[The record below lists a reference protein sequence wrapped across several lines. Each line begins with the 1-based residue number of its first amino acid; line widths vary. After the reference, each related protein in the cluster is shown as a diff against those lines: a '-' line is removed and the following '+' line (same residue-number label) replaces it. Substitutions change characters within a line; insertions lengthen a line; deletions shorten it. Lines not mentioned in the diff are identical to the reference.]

1 MTTQPTFVEMVKTA
15 TGHNPYDYQTRLAED
30 GLTELLCA
38 PTGAGKTLASI
49 LPWLWRRR
57 FHPDH
62 SIRSSTPRRLAYALP
77 MRTLVEQTSNKASEW
92 IANLDLE
99 DDIGVYT
106 LMGGESRK
114 GDAWRL
120 HPESDAII
128 VGTIDMLLS
137 RALNRGFGESPFAW
151 PISFGLLNNDTHWV
165 FDEIQLLGP
174 ALSASRQL
182 HAFRQELGNVGGCST
197 TWMSATVKEEELATV
212 DCPDM
217 PQELECDF
225 DSIDG
230 RLGDLIS
237 ASKEVKELRGQPEDA
252 KKYEDWLAEQIEA
265 HHIERTLTL
274 VFVNTVR
281 RAVDVFGKLEKR
293 LKPAKGEEERQIPCH
308 LIHSRFRPPD
318 RQKILDDI
326 TDASG
331 MDGLGKIVISTQ
343 VLEAGVDI
351 TSQTMI
357 TETAPWPSV
366 VQRAGRCNRY
376 AETPDATLLWVTPP
390 KELPYEK
397 EDLSA
402 SELSLRE
409 LEGQVVTARSLQNEE
424 VKTLT
429 PIYHT
434 LRRRDLL
441 DLFDTA
447 PVLSGNH
454 VDVSPY
460 IREANDTD
468 CQVAWRADPKDD
480 MPQVQ
485 RDERCSV
492 SLSDLR
498 SHLKNLKNR
507 EGWIFDNL
515 QRLWRRAQ
523 PSELRAGMVIV
534 LKASEG
540 GYSERCGWSG
550 KKGAISDLYLDG
562 DEAAVSE
569 ITYADNAVDGDPVT
583 FVSNKWVTLEDHL
596 QNTKEQANAIFENLA
611 TDDLTEEQIE
621 SATLAASIHDIGKVH
636 FSFQNLLTPWKVTD
650 LENKD
655 ELETPGPDNT
665 WKRRTS
671 EGPWAKSPR
680 KNQLKRRDR
689 SELQNTDLLR
699 QDFRHELASALALRA
714 LYDSGELGNM
724 FPQLG
729 NFEQMLLIYLVGA
742 HHGRVRLGFRKT
754 STETMGASLG
764 VKEGDSLPEI
774 FTPEGS
780 IPQTVLSPIK
790 ALETGEGSWA
800 ENALDLLH
808 NPELGPFRLAYLEAI
823 VRMADWRASA
833 MEQEG

>member
-1 MTTQPTFVEMVKTA
+1 MTTQPTFQQMVKTA
-15 TGHNPYDYQTRLAED
+15 TGHDPYEYQTRLAED
-30 GLTELLCA
+30 GFTELLCA

-77 MRTLVEQTSNKASEW
+77 MRTLVEQTSNKAREW
-92 IANLDLE
+92 VANLDLG

-120 HPESDAII
+120 RPESDAII

-151 PISFGLLNNDTHWV
+151 PISFGLLNSDTHWI

-182 HAFRQELGNVGGCST
+182 HAFRQELKTVGRCSS
-197 TWMSATVKEEELATV
+197 TWMSTTVKEEELSTV

-217 PQELECDF
+217 PEKLDYDF
-225 DSIDG
+225 DSIGG
-230 RLGDLIS
+230 RLGDLMI
-237 ASKEVKELRGQPEDA
+237 ASKEVRELQGQPEDA
-252 KKYEDWLAEQIEA
+252 KKYEGWLAEQIEM
-265 HHIERTLTL
+265 HHIEGTLTL

-281 RAVDVFGKLEKR
+281 RAFDVFEKLEKR

-318 RQKILDDI
+318 RQKILDQIIDSS
-326 TDASG
+326 D
-331 MDGLGKIVISTQ
+331 MEDLGRIVVSTQ

-351 TSQTMI
+351 SSQTMI
-357 TETAPWPSV
+357 SEIAPWPSI

-376 AETPDATLLWVTPP
+376 NEASDATFLWVTPP

-397 EDLSA
+397 EDLDA
-402 SELSLRE
+402 SELALRE
-409 LEGQVVTARSLQNEE
+409 LDGQAATARSLQNED

-434 LRRRDLL
+434 LRRRDLF

-460 IREANDTD
+460 IREAKDTD
-468 CQVAWRADPKDD
+468 CQVAWRTEPNED

-492 SLSDLR
+492 SVSDLVK
-498 SHLKNLKNR
+498 HLKKPR
-507 EGWIFDNL
+507 QGWFFDTL
-515 QRLWRRAQ
+515 QRRWRQIQ
-523 PSELRAGMVIV
+523 PSELRSGMVVV

-540 GYSERCGWSG
+540 GYSERYGWSS
-550 KKGAISDLYLDG
+550 KKEVISDLYQ
-562 DEAAVSE
+562 DEDETAVSE
-569 ITYADNAVDGDPVT
+569 IAYADSAVDGDPVT

-596 QNTKEQANAIFENLA
+596 RNTKEQASEIFENLG
-611 TDDLTEEQIE
+611 TDGLTEGQIA
-621 SATLAASIHDIGKVH
+621 SATLAASMHDIGKVH
-636 FSFQNLLTPWKVTD
+636 ESFQNLLSPWKAAN
-650 LENKD
+650 LENED
-655 ELETPGPDNT
+655 EFDKPEPSNT
-665 WKRRTS
+665 WKGRS
-671 EGPWAKSPR
+671 PEGPWAKSPR
-680 KNQLKRRDR
+680 KNQLKRSDR
-689 SELQNTDLLR
+689 SKLQDNDCLR
-699 QDFRHELASALALRA
+699 KDFRHELASALALRA
-714 LYDSGELGNM
+714 LHESGELDKM
-724 FPQLG
+724 FPKLDS
-729 NFEQMLLIYLVGA
+729 FEKLLLIYLVGA

-754 STETMGASLG
+754 ARENMDTSLG
-764 VKEGDSLPEI
+764 IKEGESLPETT
-774 FTPEGS
+774 TPEGT
-780 IPQTVLSPIK
+780 IPITTLNPIK
-790 ALETGEGSWA
+790 ALEVGEGSWA
-800 ENALDLLH
+800 EQALDLLH
-808 NPELGPFRLAYLEAI
+808 NSTLGPFRLAYLEAI

-833 MEQEG
+833 LEQEA